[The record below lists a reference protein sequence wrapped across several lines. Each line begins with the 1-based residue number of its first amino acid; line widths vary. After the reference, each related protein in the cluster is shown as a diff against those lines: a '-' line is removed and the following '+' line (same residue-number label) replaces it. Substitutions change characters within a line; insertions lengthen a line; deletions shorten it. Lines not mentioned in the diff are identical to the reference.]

1 MTQNCIKDDNAVI
14 LSLMQ
19 CTKEGSI
26 ARKYTFKGNATM
38 KLTKNEVLKRIN
50 GHTDCASEFLQ
61 CNIECNI
68 QDKNWMIKETNRSF
82 KTWKVP
88 LRTLDVE
95 FGRGEIYWDMELLN
109 ENRVA

>member
-1 MTQNCIKDDNAVI
+1 
-14 LSLMQ
+14 MQ
-19 CTKEGSI
+19 RTKEDSI
-26 ARKYTFKGNATM
+26 ARNSTFQGNATM

-50 GHTDCASEFLQ
+50 GHSDCASEFLQ
-61 CNIECNI
+61 CNTECNI
-68 QDKNWMIKETNRSF
+68 QDKTWMIKETNRSF

>member
-1 MTQNCIKDDNAVI
+1 
-14 LSLMQ
+14 MQ
-19 CTKEGSI
+19 RTKEGSI
-26 ARKYTFKGNATM
+26 ARNTTFQGNATM
-38 KLTKNEVLKRIN
+38 KLTKNEVLKKIN
-50 GHTDCASEFLQ
+50 GHSDCASEFLL
-61 CNIECNI
+61 CNEDCNT

-95 FGRGEIYWDMELLN
+95 FGRGEIYWVMELLN